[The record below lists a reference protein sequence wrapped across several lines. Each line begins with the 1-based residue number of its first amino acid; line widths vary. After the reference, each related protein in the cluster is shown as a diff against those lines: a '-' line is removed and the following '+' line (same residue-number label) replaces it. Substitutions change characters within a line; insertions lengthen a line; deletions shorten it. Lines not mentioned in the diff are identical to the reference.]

1 MGHSVRCDVCRR
13 VPDQREEA
21 EVNEERER
29 LALLSGEDTCRSK
42 CGFLNRA
49 PEAWECR
56 TCGHE
61 KCWHDMRRNEQIAYR
76 AKERSRLKN
85 KGNPKPEN
93 AMRTIEQIAQIQE
106 EMLGYL
112 RDGMTYRQA
121 AVAAGANELYCKSRM
136 YTNEVFNR
144 QAQAAR
150 SIGEL
155 KNKEARRQER
165 KAE

>member
-1 MGHSVRCDVCRR
+1 M
-13 VPDQREEA
+13 
-21 EVNEERER
+21 NEERER

-56 TCGHE
+56 HCEHE
-61 KCWHDMRRNEQIAYR
+61 KCWHEMLRNEQIAYR
-76 AKERSRLKN
+76 AKERGRLKS
-85 KGNPKPEN
+85 KDKPKPVKKH
-93 AMRTIEQIAQIQE
+93 RTIEQIAQMQE

-121 AVAAGANELYCKSRM
+121 AVAAGANDYYCKSRM
-136 YTNEVFNR
+136 HTNEAFNK

-155 KNKEARRQER
+155 KNKEARQQRR
-165 KAE
+165 KSECFSFQIEKAS

>member
-1 MGHSVRCDVCRR
+1 M
-13 VPDQREEA
+13 
-21 EVNEERER
+21 NEERER

-42 CGFLNRA
+42 CGYLDRP
-49 PEAWECR
+49 PEAWECL
-56 TCGHE
+56 TCEHE
-61 KCWHDMRRNEQIAYR
+61 KCWNDMRRNEQIAYR
-76 AKERSRLKN
+76 AKERGRLKN
-85 KGNPKPEN
+85 KDKPKPVKTR
-93 AMRTIEQIAQIQE
+93 RTIEQTEQIQE

-136 YTNEVFNR
+136 HTNEVFNK

>member
-1 MGHSVRCDVCRR
+1 M
-13 VPDQREEA
+13 
-21 EVNEERER
+21 NEERER

-56 TCGHE
+56 HCEHE
-61 KCWHDMRRNEQIAYR
+61 KCWHDIRD
-76 AKERSRLKN
+76 RSRLKR
-85 KGNPKPEN
+85 KDKPKPVKTR
-93 AMRTIEQIAQIQE
+93 RTIEQIAQIQE

-136 YTNEVFNR
+136 YTNEVFDR

-150 SIGEL
+150 RIGES
-155 KNKEARRQER
+155 KNKEARRRRR
-165 KAE
+165 KSE

>member
-1 MGHSVRCDVCRR
+1 M
-13 VPDQREEA
+13 
-21 EVNEERER
+21 NEERER

-56 TCGHE
+56 HCEHE

-76 AKERSRLKN
+76 AKERSRLKR
-85 KGNPKPEN
+85 KDKPKPVKTR
-93 AMRTIEQIAQIQE
+93 RTIEQIAQIQE

-121 AVAAGANELYCKSRM
+121 AIAAGANELYCKSRM
-136 YTNEVFNR
+136 YTNEVFDR
-144 QAQAAR
+144 RAQAAR
-150 SIGEL
+150 RIGES
-155 KNKEARRQER
+155 KNKEARRRRR
-165 KAE
+165 KSECFSFQIEKAS

>member
-1 MGHSVRCDVCRR
+1 
-13 VPDQREEA
+13 
-21 EVNEERER
+21 
-29 LALLSGEDTCRSK
+29 
-42 CGFLNRA
+42 
-49 PEAWECR
+49 
-56 TCGHE
+56 
-61 KCWHDMRRNEQIAYR
+61 MRRNEQIAYR
-76 AKERSRLKN
+76 AKERGRLKG
-85 KGNPKPEN
+85 KDKPKPVN
-93 AMRTIEQIAQIQE
+93 KHRTIEQIAQIQE

-121 AVAAGANELYCKSRM
+121 AIAAGANELYCMSRM
-136 YTNEVFNR
+136 HTNEVFNR